1 MGNLTAGNKRAVV
14 IPSHMTLFFFNFMT
28 EKAIKG
34 QKSYLENFKK
44 VLCSMSEAKISA
56 FYFFNLFF
64 FKAYAK
70 TNLIN
75 IKS

>member
-1 MGNLTAGNKRAVV
+1 
-14 IPSHMTLFFFNFMT
+14 MT

-44 VLCSMSEAKISA
+44 VLCSMSEAKINA

-64 FKAYAK
+64 FKAKAKANAK